1 MVGLLLIGWFIS
13 LLVDRRVRWRATGF
27 EGPLLM
33 IVAVTLGSD
42 LANPG
47 RVGSVSSFVVK
58 ELWLFG
64 CFVLFVYL
72 IASVVKTRE
81 AVDRIV
87 AVCVSA
93 GTLVAI
99 GAIVQR
105 RTGYNVF
112 LHLHAVLPMFHY
124 DPTAAAAIEERG
136 GGLRAFASAGHP
148 IEFSTVMA
156 MMVPFAVYLA
166 VSRRKRIWW
175 LSASLLALADF
186 TGGSRTGIIGVA
198 VVLVVFLWL
207 RPRQTLRCWP
217 ALIPLLIALH
227 FAAPGALGNVVEEF
241 FPKGGLVHQQSE
253 TEVGPKGEI
262 ILSSRLSRIGP
273 VLHEYNQIDP
283 LLGLGYGTRVTGRA
297 TIADNAIV
305 LDDEWLDTLLETGLL
320 GVLAWMW
327 LFGRGIRRAG
337 ARAKLERDSPEG
349 WLAVAL
355 AASLAAFG
363 VAMFLYDAFGFV
375 QGTFFAFTLVGLAG
389 VVLRLPVTVPVRGRG
404 ARLTRARP
412 ASPSHPLGA
421 GRTEARL
428 LGRPRALVAE
438 VVPGVAC
445 KSRRPQA
452 PVVLSGLACARGPE
466 GDRGARI
473 LELDA
478 RADEDVVVPERG
490 GRALATLQALAGH
503 FLGRELLDVG
513 DHLDGEAGRRD
524 AVGEV
529 PPVTAE
535 VVALTEDAV
544 ALGRARHGGV
554 FQRLL
559 EVPVDR

>member
-1 MVGLLLIGWFIS
+1 MADERRVPASVAAIGGLLALLAGDVLAGAVDVKWVAIGLLAFFAALWLTRLARNWTTLIAAMMLVVFLIPNNGSYTLPKGLPFQLEPYRLVVGLLLIGWVIS
-13 LLVDRRVRWRATGF
+13 LLVDQRVRWRATGF
-27 EGPLLM
+27 EGPLLL
-33 IVAVTLGSD
+33 IVGVTLGSD

-47 RVGSVSSFVVK
+47 RVGGVSSFVVK
-58 ELWLFG
+58 ELWLFA

-72 IASVVKTRE
+72 IASVVRTRA

-87 AVCVSA
+87 AVLVSA
-93 GTLVAI
+93 GTVVAI

-124 DPTAAAAIEERG
+124 DPAAAAAIEERG

-166 VSRRKRIWW
+166 ISRRKRVWW
-175 LSASLLALADF
+175 LAASILALADF

-253 TEVGPKGEI
+253 TEFGPKGEI

-273 VLHEYNQIDP
+273 VLHEFSLIDP

-305 LDDEWLDTLLETGLL
+305 LDDEWLDLLLETGLL

-327 LFGRGIRRAG
+327 LFGRGIRRTG
-337 ARAKLERDSPEG
+337 ARAKLERDAPEG
-349 WLAVAL
+349 WLAVAFT
-355 AASLAAFG
+355 ASLAAFG

-389 VVLRLPVTVPVRGRG
+389 VVLRLPVTV
-404 ARLTRARP
+404 RA
-412 ASPSHPLGA
+412 
-421 GRTEARL
+421 
-428 LGRPRALVAE
+428 
-438 VVPGVAC
+438 
-445 KSRRPQA
+445 
-452 PVVLSGLACARGPE
+452 
-466 GDRGARI
+466 
-473 LELDA
+473 
-478 RADEDVVVPERG
+478 
-490 GRALATLQALAGH
+490 
-503 FLGRELLDVG
+503 
-513 DHLDGEAGRRD
+513 
-524 AVGEV
+524 
-529 PPVTAE
+529 TAE
-535 VVALTEDAV
+535 AHGAPAPIPPHRPVPFG
-544 ALGRARHGGV
+544 LGEPKLAS
-554 FQRLL
+554 
-559 EVPVDR
+559 